1 MAINP
6 PSDIV
11 MDVVR
16 AADPTGI
23 EQAQAKLKA
32 NRAAF
37 EATSLADSGNGFAS
51 AVSILNRDSASAMRG
66 QTTTGAGDSEK
77 VPATYRKFEAMV
89 LQNFVK
95 SMMPSE
101 DENVYGKGLAGDT
114 WKSMMAEQIGDVV
127 AKSGG
132 IGIAASLMRKEG
144 ITSPDGDHGLV
155 NASNDVSSVNLA
167 TSIVQEHQRK
177 AVAGVLHGNTDTTA

>member
-11 MDVVR
+11 MDVMR
-16 AADPTGI
+16 AADPAGI
-23 EQAQAKLKA
+23 EEAQAKLKA

-37 EATSLADSGNGFAS
+37 EANSLADSGSGFAS
-51 AVSILNRDSASAMRG
+51 AVTILNRDSVNAQRSVEAES
-66 QTTTGAGDSEK
+66 QSDK
-77 VPATYRKFEAMV
+77 VSPTYRKFEAMV
-89 LQNFVK
+89 LQNFIK
-95 SMMPSE
+95 SMMPSD
-101 DENVYGKGLAGDT
+101 DENVYGQGLAGDT

-144 ITSPDGDHGLV
+144 LSSPENNHGLV

-167 TSIVQEHQRK
+167 ASIVQEHQRK
-177 AVAGVLHGNTDTTA
+177 AVAGVLPGNTDTAA

>member
-11 MDVVR
+11 MDVLR
-16 AADPTGI
+16 AADPAGI

-32 NRAAF
+32 NRASF
-37 EATSLADSGNGFAS
+37 EATSLADSGNGFAN
-51 AVSILNRDSASAMRG
+51 AVSILNRDSA
-66 QTTTGAGDSEK
+66 GATRAHATESGSTDK

-101 DENVYGKGLAGDT
+101 DENVYGQGLAGDM

-127 AKSGG
+127 SKSGG

-144 ITSPDGDHGLV
+144 IVSPDGDNGLV
-155 NASNDVSSVNLA
+155 NASNDVSSVNIA

-177 AVAGVLHGNTDTTA
+177 AVAGVLPGVTDTTA